1 MPKLEKF
8 FHYRHIDVSTLKELA
23 VRWKPEVVNTSFKQ
37 SKHLALSD
45 IYDSIS
51 ELKYYREHFIDA

>member
-8 FHYRHIDVSTLKELA
+8 FHYRHIDVSTLKELSK
-23 VRWKPEVVNTSFKQ
+23 RWKPEVEKDLEKDSN
-37 SKHLALSD
+37 HLALDD

-51 ELKYYREHFIDA
+51 ELKHYRELFIKI